1 MSYEGPIKRQ
11 RMNDGNMKEEFVGD
25 HEQNKSFGDQQPEQ
39 PNKVLLFTVINPVYP
54 ITTEV
59 IFKICEPTGEVQRIV
74 IFRKRGV
81 QAMVE
86 FANIQAAQR
95 AKASLNGADIYSGC
109 CTLKIDWAKPA
120 RLNVYKNDD
129 ETWDY
134 TVELEQ
140 SNNGSSQP
148 ALLGDAPAGFQSN
161 FNHQATGGHMSR
173 GGAAT
178 ARPPPRLMRGDMSHG
193 RPRPLMMGGTT
204 SQQISPEF
212 VEDFGMQDV
221 AAYSSSPVLMIYG
234 LHPEK
239 MNCDRVF
246 NILCLYG
253 NVIKVKFLKSKP
265 GTAMVQMGDPLAVD
279 RAISGLSGMRFFNE
293 KLVLAPSKQMYL
305 TDTSGNVSQL
315 NDGTPTQIDYNSSR
329 NNRFTTTEQ
338 AAKNRIQNPSK
349 VLHYYNAPISFDE
362 EQVNN
367 ICKEL
372 EITPPTKFVPFKS
385 KTERSS
391 SGLMEFDTKAQA
403 LECLTV
409 ANHYKI
415 DNPTYSRYPYIIK
428 LCFSTSTTTTR
439 Q

>member
-1 MSYEGPIKRQ
+1 MASYDGPIKRQ
-11 RMNDGNMKEEFVGD
+11 RMNDGSVKDEFGD
-25 HEQNKSFGDQQPEQ
+25 HDSNKSFGDQQPEQ

-54 ITTEV
+54 ITTDV
-59 IFKICEPTGEVQRIV
+59 IYKICEPTGEVQRIV

-86 FANIQAAQR
+86 FASIQAAQR
-95 AKASLNGADIYSGC
+95 AKMSLNGADIYSGC

-140 SNNGSSQP
+140 GNNGTSQP
-148 ALLGDAPAGFQSN
+148 ALLGDAPVGFQSSP
-161 FNHQATGGHMSR
+161 FNHQAGHMGR
-173 GGAAT
+173 AMVP
-178 ARPPPRLMRGDMSHG
+178 RPPPRMVRSEMLHG
-193 RPRPLMMGGTT
+193 RPRPTVMIGGPQQMG
-204 SQQISPEF
+204 PDF

-221 AAYSSSPVLMIYG
+221 SAYSQSPVLMIYG

-305 TDTSGNVSQL
+305 TDTSGSVSQL
-315 NDGTPTQIDYNSSR
+315 NDGTPTQVDYNNSR

-367 ICKEL
+367 ICKDL
-372 EITPPTKFVPFKS
+372 DISPPSKFVPFKS

-409 ANHYKI
+409 ANHFKI
-415 DNPTYSRYPYIIK
+415 DNPTYSRYPYIVK
-428 LCFSTSTTTTR
+428 LCFSTSSTTSR
-439 Q
+439 E

>member
-1 MSYEGPIKRQ
+1 MNEGTKEDYSDLESTKSYGS
-11 RMNDGNMKEEFVGD
+11 
-25 HEQNKSFGDQQPEQ
+25 EQQSQAQQ
-39 PNKVLLFTVINPVYP
+39 PNKVLLFTIINAVYP
-54 ITTEV
+54 ITTDV
-59 IFKICEPTGEVQRIV
+59 IHSICEPTGDVQRIV

-86 FANIQAAQR
+86 FGSIQAAQR
-95 AKASLNGADIYSGC
+95 AKSQLNGADIYSGC
-109 CTLKIDWAKPA
+109 CTLKIEWAKPA
-120 RLNVYKNDD
+120 RLNVYKNDE

-134 TVELEQ
+134 SIDGEVPT
-140 SNNGSSQP
+140 NGGAAP
-148 ALLGDAPAGFQSN
+148 ALLGDAPAGFVAPFNHPEMQRGIRPRMGRAQSN
-161 FNHQATGGHMSR
+161 MM
-173 GGAAT
+173 GGA
-178 ARPPPRLMRGDMSHG
+178 
-193 RPRPLMMGGTT
+193 RPRPTVMIASNPQAMTGGDFCE
-204 SQQISPEF
+204 EF
-212 VEDFGMQDV
+212 SMQDV
-221 AAYSSSPVLMIYG
+221 GSAYSQSPVLMMYG
-234 LHPEK
+234 LQPDR

-305 TDTSGNVSQL
+305 TDTNGNFQL
-315 NDGTPTQIDYNSSR
+315 SDGTPTQIDYNGSR

-349 VLHYYNAPISFDE
+349 VLHYYNAPITFTE
-362 EQVNN
+362 EEVQN

-372 EITPPTKFVPFKS
+372 DITPPCKFVPFKS
-385 KTERSS
+385 KTDRSS
-391 SGLMEFDTKAQA
+391 SGLMEFETKAQA

-415 DNPTYSRYPYIIK
+415 DNPTFSRYPYIVK
-428 LCFSTSTTTTR
+428 LCFSTSSTTNR
-439 Q
+439 E